1 MTLRSANDTASQ
13 GGTRRPV
20 SENYTLQGL
29 LATQRAAFLRDG
41 IPDAR
46 TRIDRI
52 DRLAALLL
60 DNADEIRQAL
70 NDDFGTRPADLSTA
84 TDIVGCMYDLLH
96 QRAHIRRWMK
106 TERIG
111 KLRILGLSQRIRHD
125 PLGVVGVVGPW
136 NFPLALT
143 MVPAGAALAAGNRV
157 LVRPSS
163 TTPLTAGV
171 VAAHA
176 GDYFSIEELAVVTPA
191 HGSGSDFSKLELD
204 HLFFTGSPHVG
215 ASVAADAA
223 RNLTPVT
230 LELGGKNPAVVDV
243 SADLTKAAERVADS
257 RMVNSG
263 QVCLSPDYV
272 FVPDGALGEFCDRV
286 VDRWRSAY
294 PTIEQNPQYTSI
306 IDDKNFR
313 RVCSLVDDSVAAGAA
328 KRVALPPGE
337 TLPDADTRKI
347 PPTLLTGVDGSM
359 HIETEEIF
367 GPVLVAYPYR
377 ELGEVIDHI
386 NRHSHPLAIYW
397 YGNDNDRFE
406 RLQASTRSGAVC
418 GNDFAVHL
426 ATGDLPFGGV
436 GRSGMGS
443 YHGRWGFATFTHARA
458 VFHSRM
464 PVSLASLMS
473 APFEGVKKRVWSAQ
487 LALFRGWIGRRR
499 LGHFRPIRDR
509 QLRYAG
515 IHETDDGQDP

>member
-1 MTLRSANDTASQ
+1 MALHIANGANAL
-13 GGTRRPV
+13 GGVRRPE
-20 SENYTLQGL
+20 SENYPLQEL

-46 TRIDRI
+46 TRIDRVE
-52 DRLAALLL
+52 RLAALLL

-70 NDDFGTRPADLSTA
+70 DEDFGARPAELSTA

-96 QRAHIRRWMK
+96 QRAHIRKWMK
-106 TERIG
+106 TERAG
-111 KLRILGLSQRIRHD
+111 KFGILGLSQRIRHD

-163 TTPLTAGV
+163 STPLTTGV

-176 GDYFSIEELAVVTPA
+176 GDYFSVEELAVVTPA
-191 HGSGSDFSKLELD
+191 HGPGSDFSKLELD

-215 ASVAADAA
+215 ASVAVDAA

-243 SADLTKAAERVADS
+243 SADLARSADRVADS

-272 FVPDGALGEFCDRV
+272 FVPAGAFGEFCDRV
-286 VDRWRSAY
+286 IQRWRTAF
-294 PTIEQNPQYTSI
+294 PTIDGNPQYTSI

-313 RVCSLVDDSVAAGAA
+313 RVCSLVDDSVAAGAR
-328 KRVALPPGE
+328 KRIVVPAGESLPNAG
-337 TLPDADTRKI
+337 TRKI
-347 PPTLLTGVDGSM
+347 PPTLLTDVDRSM
-359 HIETEEIF
+359 RIETEEIF
-367 GPVLVAYPYR
+367 GPVLVVHPYR
-377 ELGEVIDHI
+377 DLGEVIDHI
-386 NRHSHPLAIYW
+386 NAHSHPLAVYW
-397 YGNDNDRFE
+397 YGNDNSRFE
-406 RLQASTRSGAVC
+406 RLQSSTRSGAVC

-443 YHGRWGFATFTHARA
+443 YHGKWGFTTFTHARA
-458 VFHSRM
+458 VFHSTM
-464 PVSLASLMS
+464 PVSLAALMS
-473 APFEGVKKRVWSAQ
+473 APFGRVKQRVWSAQ
-487 LALFRGWIGRRR
+487 LTLCRRWIRRR
-499 LGHFRPIRDR
+499 RRIAARR
-509 QLRYAG
+509 
-515 IHETDDGQDP
+515 